1 MTATRRRDPSAEPE
15 MESRVK
21 CRVWTAAD
29 LALLTLDPASTIPLF
44 SRNAAARIEGFD
56 LWDMW
61 PIEQPDGHVPRF
73 DGAVLW
79 MVLTAPAGADPDD
92 RHAVAR
98 IHLLSERDGAWTLHG
113 PVFPEGFTPG
123 SREWS
128 GSAVLD
134 AQSSVVT
141 VYFTAAGRRDE
152 PWPSL
157 EQRLFE
163 ACCHLS
169 CRDGA
174 LALSGWSDLAESIV
188 ADGEHY
194 LPANQTEGR
203 AGEILGFRDPAWFRD
218 PASGKVHL
226 FFTGSSARSPARWTG
241 VIGVAEKNAAGAW
254 QLLPPVIDAS
264 GLNNELERPHMRC
277 VEGRYYLFWST
288 QGKVFAPT
296 VPPAPSGLYGA
307 VAPSPLGPF
316 TLLNGSGLVAATP
329 AQAPAQEYSW
339 WVMNDL
345 SVIGF
350 ADYPGLSDPATL
362 TVAAERRAH
371 FAGYPAP
378 FFHIEL
384 DGANAK
390 VVG

>member
-1 MTATRRRDPSAEPE
+1 MTATRRKGPNAEPDADK
-15 MESRVK
+15 RVHS
-21 CRVWTAAD
+21 RVWTAAD
-29 LALLTLDPASTIPLF
+29 LALLTPGEGSTIPPF
-44 SRNAAARIEGFD
+44 TRNAAARIAGHD

-61 PIEQPDGHVPRF
+61 PVEYPDGQLPRF
-73 DGAVLW
+73 EGAALW

-92 RHAVAR
+92 RHAIAR
-98 IHLLSERDGAWTLHG
+98 IHLVSEREGIWTLHG

-134 AQSSVVT
+134 AASGVVT
-141 VYFTAAGRRDE
+141 VYFTAAGRRGLTG
-152 PWPSL
+152 PSF

-163 ACCHLS
+163 ARCQFTCNDGSFTLS
-169 CRDGA
+169 N
-174 LALSGWSDLAESIV
+174 WHDLAESIV

-218 PASGKVHL
+218 PASGKAYL
-226 FFTGSSARSPARWTG
+226 LFTGSSARSTARWTG
-241 VIGVAEKNAAGAW
+241 VIGVAEADEAGTW

-277 VEGRYYLFWST
+277 AEGRYYLFWST

-329 AQAPAQEYSW
+329 ASAPAQEYSW
-339 WVMNDL
+339 WVLDDL

-350 ADYPGLSDPATL
+350 ADYPGLADPAVL
-362 TVAAERRAH
+362 TDPAQRRAQ

-378 FFHIEL
+378 FFHIAL
-384 DGANAK
+384 DGASAK
-390 VVG
+390 VIR